1 VCALRWREAY
11 EEGCAPPVVLEST
24 HARALDYVLIEWLRK
39 HAAAPSP
46 QG

>member
-1 VCALRWREAY
+1 
-11 EEGCAPPVVLEST
+11 VLEST
-24 HARALDYVLIEWLRK
+24 HAKALDYVLIEWLRK